1 MPTFSELTEVVVDRI
16 VLTSFVIVFHGLFA
30 YLKYDHEKEDPQQAR
45 SSW

>member
-1 MPTFSELTEVVVDRI
+1 
-16 VLTSFVIVFHGLFA
+16 VIVFHGLFA